1 MKKQSAVR
9 LKLWMWTPALMLSA
23 LVLGTAAAAPAV
35 VGDWSGAIS
44 TGGGSLRAVIH
55 VAQDKDGKLTATM
68 DSPDQGATGIAISSI
83 TYKEP
88 ALHFEIEKLG
98 ASYDGTMNKDNS
110 EITGNWKQG
119 PATLTLNLKRA
130 SK

>member
-1 MKKQSAVR
+1 MKKQYVVGS
-9 LKLWMWTPALMLSA
+9 KSWMPVLMLSA
-23 LVLGTAAAAPAV
+23 LVTASLLAAPSPAV

-68 DSPDQGATGIAISSI
+68 ASPDQGATGIAISSI